1 MVLINL
7 IHLSFAKKDA
17 VMIILVKRSA
27 SARAFTLIEL
37 LIVVA
42 IIAILAA
49 IAVPNF
55 LEAQTRAKVSR
66 IVSDLRVYDTGIEIY
81 RIDHNSTPPTRRF
94 AGQTRTWLTNYI
106 TTPIAYINQ
115 AFPDVFN
122 NRDTPENAVLIAWG
136 PDYMLTAS
144 EPRFARAFRG
154 YPVYSDGTK
163 LIRRKFFY
171 VFSAGPDQ
179 IFDFNGPPT
188 GSQIFPY
195 DASNGTIS
203 KGDIG
208 RFNG

>member
-1 MVLINL
+1 MNVL
-7 IHLSFAKKDA
+7 SRPSAAKN
-17 VMIILVKRSA
+17 
-27 SARAFTLIEL
+27 AFTLIEL

-66 IVSDLRVYDTGIEIY
+66 VVSDLRVYDTGMEMY
-81 RIDHNSTPPTRRF
+81 RIDHNKTPPTRRV
-94 AGQTRTWLTNYI
+94 AGQTRTWLTSYL

-122 NRDTPENAVLIAWG
+122 KKDTPPNAVLIAWG
-136 PDYMLTAS
+136 PDYMLGAS
-144 EPRFARAFRG
+144 ESYFARAFVG
-154 YPVYSDGTK
+154 YPMYSDGSK
-163 LIRRKFFY
+163 LIRRNFLFM
-171 VFSAGPDQ
+171 FSAGPDQ
-179 IFDFNGPPT
+179 IFDFNGPPV
-188 GSQIFPY
+188 GSRIYPY